1 MIETVLMVLFG
12 FVFLGQNYMF
22 FRLIGKVIPV
32 KVSAFA
38 LVLTGIVNCVAVILM
53 MVYIENNTIIVY
65 LIITLIYIIEMYFI
79 YDAKVMSVISYSIS
93 LPIHLM
99 ALRGISVSAFAMIYG
114 YSIYEVATTNIMM
127 WSTLIMASVL
137 SIGFMTALFKLI
149 PDKYFKM
156 IDQATNRMTL
166 FCVFAVVTV
175 SQLIINGS
183 MYDTDINIKALAL
196 QQILTDISWMTVL
209 YTGVFMLIGF
219 EVLDARREK
228 LQDKLLQESLYKNML
243 LVRSELT
250 IEVNCTEDKIVNLTY
265 KGKDKSRFS
274 GTDYTTFL
282 YKVVEEYIHEDDKRQ
297 MYANVESSSII
308 RAYKNGKKDATIEYQ
323 MKQNDGTYRWFSA
336 RISSEYVD
344 ESDMIRALIINSDI
358 QEEKEKEAI
367 LTYEAERDPLVGAY
381 NKKVSEQLVEE
392 HLQNGGSGT
401 LWIVDI
407 DNFKNIN
414 DNFGHLYGDRVL
426 CDIYDE
432 LSQLFRDKDIIGRVG
447 GDEFMVFMKD
457 TIRESAV
464 ISKAQQACY
473 AIEKVYTKE
482 GLPDTKISASIGI
495 AIAPQHAKVFTRLYE
510 MADIALYAT
519 KGKGK
524 NGFTIYSKEHANAK
538 QTVDLSGR

>member
-1 MIETVLMVLFG
+1 MIETILMLLFG
-12 FVFLGQNYMF
+12 LVFLGQNYMF
-22 FRLIGKVIPV
+22 FRLIGKVVPI
-32 KVSAFA
+32 KVSTFA
-38 LVLTGIVNCVAVILM
+38 LVLTGIVNCVAVITM
-53 MVYIENNTIIVY
+53 MVYFESNTAVMY
-65 LIITLIYIIEMYFI
+65 LIITLIYIVEMYFI

-114 YSIYEVATTNIMM
+114 YSIYQVVITNTMM
-127 WSTLIMASVL
+127 WITLIMTSVF
-137 SIGFMTALFKLI
+137 SMGFMAALFKLI

-156 IDQATNRMTL
+156 IDQETNRMTL
-166 FCVFAVVTV
+166 FCVLAVVTV
-175 SQLIINGS
+175 SQLIISGS
-183 MYDTDINIKALAL
+183 MYDIDINIASFPL

-250 IEVNCTEDKIVNLTY
+250 IELNCTEDKIVSLTY
-265 KGKDKSRFS
+265 KGKDKKRFT
-274 GTDYTTFL
+274 GADYTSFL
-282 YKVVEEYIHEDDKRQ
+282 CKVVEEYIHEEDKRQ
-297 MYANVESSSII
+297 VYANMESSSII
-308 RAYKNGKKDATIEYQ
+308 RAYKNGKKDVDIEYR
-323 MKQNDGTYRWFSA
+323 MKQSDDTYRWFSA

-344 ESDMIRALIINSDI
+344 ESDIIRALIINTDI

-367 LTYEAERDPLVGAY
+367 LTYEAERDPLLGAY

-392 HLQNGGSGT
+392 HLQGGGSGT
-401 LWIVDI
+401 LWIIDI

-464 ISKAQQACY
+464 IAKAQQACY

-482 GLPDTKISASIGI
+482 GLADTGISASIGI
-495 AIAPQHAKVFTRLYE
+495 AISPQHAKVFARLYE